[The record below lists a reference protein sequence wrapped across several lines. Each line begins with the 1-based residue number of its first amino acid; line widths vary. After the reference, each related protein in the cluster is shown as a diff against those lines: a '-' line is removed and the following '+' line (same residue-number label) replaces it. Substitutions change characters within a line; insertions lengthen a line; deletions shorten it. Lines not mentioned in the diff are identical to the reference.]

1 MTALA
6 PDACDRCLRRAF
18 LIARL
23 APRIAGLLERP
34 RDRVAGLLA
43 LSESDLLAAVAGP
56 HAELLVE
63 DLDRLDIGAERERL
77 ADRDFVALCR
87 HSQAYPPL
95 LLELG
100 DPPAVLF
107 GLGRIEALDALR
119 HEPAV
124 AIVGTRNP
132 SPYGNEVAN
141 SLGRGLGAAGVPV
154 VSGLALGIDATAH
167 RGCLSGKGVPV
178 AVLACGPDVVYPR
191 RHRRL
196 HERVRE
202 SGLVV
207 SELPPGTQPFRWSF
221 PARNRIMAGLARMT
235 VVVEAADPSGS
246 LITSDFARDLNRSVA
261 AVPGRV
267 TSRVAQGTNG
277 LLKDGAVPITGTAD
291 VLDELFGAGM
301 RSVPSKDAARRE
313 PDDPQLA
320 RVLEAAE
327 RLGSVGAIADAANLA
342 SGETRAALGRLEAEG
357 YLVRRDLGGWER
369 SLGGGEALSA
379 DDPILDGKDAVL
391 DGQDAV
397 LDGQDAVLDE
407 EGMLDEAARMLDEG
421 ERMLDEGE
429 PLVED

>member
-1 MTALA
+1 MSGIA
-6 PDACDRCLRRAF
+6 PDACRPCLRRAL

-23 APRIAGLLERP
+23 APRIAGLLDRP
-34 RDRVAGLLA
+34 RARVAGLLA
-43 LSESDLLAAVAGP
+43 LSETELLEAVAGR
-56 HAELLVE
+56 HAERFLVE
-63 DLDRLDIGAERERL
+63 LDTLDLGDERERL
-77 ADRDFVALCR
+77 ADGGVAALCR
-87 HSQAYPPL
+87 HSQAYPPH

-100 DPPAVLF
+100 DPPTVLF
-107 GLGRIEALDALR
+107 ALGRLETLEALR
-119 HEPAV
+119 EEPVV

-132 SPYGNEVAN
+132 SEYGREVAY

-167 RGCLSGKGVPV
+167 RGCLAGTGVPV
-178 AVLACGPDVVYPR
+178 AVLACGPDVAYPR

-202 SGLVV
+202 CGLVL

-246 LITSDFARDLNRSVA
+246 LITTDFARDLGRSVA

-267 TSRVAQGTNG
+267 TSRVARGTNG
-277 LLKDGAVPITGTAD
+277 LLRDGAVPITGPED

-301 RSVPSKDAARRE
+301 REVPSPEAARRE
-313 PDDPQLA
+313 PDDPRLA

-327 RLGSVGAIADAANLA
+327 RLGTVGAIAAATNLG

-357 YLVRRDLGGWER
+357 WLVRRDLGGWER
-369 SLGGGEALSA
+369 TLGG
-379 DDPILDGKDAVL
+379 P
-391 DGQDAV
+391 
-397 LDGQDAVLDE
+397 
-407 EGMLDEAARMLDEG
+407 
-421 ERMLDEGE
+421 E
-429 PLVED
+429 PLPGGDELDQVREEEPMPDD

>member
-1 MTALA
+1 MNALA
-6 PDACDRCLRRAF
+6 TAACDPCLRRAL
-18 LIARL
+18 LIAAL

-34 RDRVAGLLA
+34 RARVAGLLA
-43 LSESDLLAAVAGP
+43 LSEADLLAALAGP
-56 HAELLVE
+56 QAARVE
-63 DLDRLDIGAERERL
+63 EQLDALDLGSERDRFDDAGVL
-77 ADRDFVALCR
+77 ALCR
-87 HSQAYPPL
+87 HSPAYPSP

-107 GLGRIEALDALR
+107 GLGRPDSLEALR
-119 HEPAV
+119 EEPAV

-132 SPYGNEVAN
+132 SPYGSEVGY

-167 RGCLSGKGVPV
+167 RGCLAGKGLPI

-196 HERVRE
+196 HELIRE
-202 SGLVV
+202 SGLVL

-246 LITSDFARDLNRSVA
+246 LITTDFARDLGRSVA

-267 TSRVAQGTNG
+267 TSRVARGTNG
-277 LLKDGAVPITGTAD
+277 LLRDGAVPITGAED

-301 RSVPSKDAARRE
+301 RQVPETAGE
-313 PDDPQLA
+313 PPDPGDPRLA
-320 RVLEAAE
+320 RVLAAAE
-327 RLGSVGAIADAANLA
+327 RLGSVGAIAEAAGLSSA
-342 SGETRAALGRLEAEG
+342 ETRAALGRLEADG

-369 SLGGGEALSA
+369 TLGGR
-379 DDPILDGKDAVL
+379 IL
-391 DGQDAV
+391 
-397 LDGQDAVLDE
+397 
-407 EGMLDEAARMLDEG
+407 R
-421 ERMLDEGE
+421 RR
-429 PLVED
+429 

>member
-1 MTALA
+1 MTPIA
-6 PDACDRCLRRAF
+6 PESCDSCLRRAL

-23 APRIAGLLERP
+23 APRIAGLLDRP
-34 RDRVAGLLA
+34 RARVAGLLA
-43 LSESDLLAAVAGP
+43 LSEADLLEAVAGP
-56 HAELLVE
+56 HS
-63 DLDRLDIGAERERL
+63 DRLLEELDVLDLGDERERL
-77 ADRDFVALCR
+77 AGRGVSPLCC

-107 GLGRIEALDALR
+107 ALGRLEMLEALR
-119 HEPAV
+119 SEPEV

-132 SPYGNEVAN
+132 SPYGREVAY

-167 RGCLSGKGVPV
+167 RGCLTGGGVPV

-196 HERVRE
+196 HERVQE
-202 SGLVV
+202 SGVV
-207 SELPPGTQPFRWSF
+207 LSELPPGTQPFRWSF

-246 LITSDFARDLNRSVA
+246 LITTDFARDLGRSVA

-267 TSRVAQGTNG
+267 TSRVSSGTNG
-277 LLKDGAVPITGTAD
+277 LLRDGAVPITGAED

-301 RSVPSKDAARRE
+301 RPLPPQEAVRRD
-313 PDDPQLA
+313 PDDPRLA

-327 RLGSVGAIADAANLA
+327 RMGSVGAIAAATKLD

-357 YLVRRDLGGWER
+357 WLVRRDLGGWER
-369 SLGGGEALSA
+369 TLGRPEPASGGDGDPASGDGDPASGDGDPASGDGDPASGRGAAPDPEDPMP
-379 DDPILDGKDAVL
+379 DD
-391 DGQDAV
+391 
-397 LDGQDAVLDE
+397 
-407 EGMLDEAARMLDEG
+407 
-421 ERMLDEGE
+421 
-429 PLVED
+429 

>member
-1 MTALA
+1 MSAIA
-6 PDACDRCLRRAF
+6 PDACGSCLRRSF

-23 APRIAGLLERP
+23 APRIAGLLDRP
-34 RDRVAGLLA
+34 RARVAGLLA
-43 LSESDLLAAVAGP
+43 LSEADLLQAVAGR
-56 HAELLVE
+56 HA
-63 DLDRLDIGAERERL
+63 DRLLEELDGLDLVHEHERL
-77 ADRDFVALCR
+77 AERGVSAFCC
-87 HSQAYPPL
+87 HSHAYPPL

-107 GLGRIEALDALR
+107 ALGRLETLEELR

-124 AIVGTRNP
+124 AIVGTRDP
-132 SPYGNEVAN
+132 SPYGREVAH
-141 SLGRGLGAAGVPV
+141 SLGRGLGAAGVPL

-167 RGCLSGKGVPV
+167 RGCLAGRGVPV

-202 SGLVV
+202 SGLVL

-246 LITSDFARDLNRSVA
+246 LITTDFARDLGRSVA

-267 TSRVAQGTNG
+267 TSRVARGTNG
-277 LLKDGAVPITGTAD
+277 LLRDGAVPITAAED

-301 RSVPSKDAARRE
+301 RSVPRQDEAGRD
-313 PDDPQLA
+313 PDDPRLA

-327 RLGSVGAIADAANLA
+327 RMSSIDAIAAATNLDSA
-342 SGETRAALGRLEAEG
+342 ETRAALGRLEAEG
-357 YLVRRDLGGWER
+357 WLVRRDLGGWER
-369 SLGGGEALSA
+369 TLGGPEPPPEALPPPDAVPAAGEAPDQEEPMP
-379 DDPILDGKDAVL
+379 DD
-391 DGQDAV
+391 
-397 LDGQDAVLDE
+397 
-407 EGMLDEAARMLDEG
+407 
-421 ERMLDEGE
+421 
-429 PLVED
+429 

>member
-1 MTALA
+1 MTPSG
-6 PDACDRCLRRAF
+6 PDTCDSCLRRAF
-18 LIARL
+18 LIGRL

-34 RDRVAGLLA
+34 RARVAGLLA
-43 LSESDLLAAVAGP
+43 LSEADLLEAVAGR
-56 HAELLVE
+56 HAERILDEFDNL
-63 DLDRLDIGAERERL
+63 DLHAERERL
-77 ADRDFVALCR
+77 ADRRVVAFCR
-87 HSQAYPPL
+87 HSQAYPPQ

-107 GLGRIEALDALR
+107 ALGGLETLDALR

-132 SPYGNEVAN
+132 SAYGREVAY

-167 RGCLSGKGVPV
+167 RGCLAGSGVPA

-202 SGLVV
+202 HGVV
-207 SELPPGTQPFRWSF
+207 LSELPPGTQPFRWSF

-246 LITSDFARDLNRSVA
+246 LITTDFARDLGRSVA

-267 TSRVAQGTNG
+267 TSRVARGTNG
-277 LLKDGAVPITGTAD
+277 LLRDGAVPITGAED

-301 RSVPSKDAARRE
+301 RAVPSEEAARRE
-313 PDDPQLA
+313 PDDPRLA
-320 RVLEAAE
+320 RVLEVAE
-327 RLGSVGAIADAANLA
+327 RMRSVGAIAAEANLDSA
-342 SGETRAALGRLEAEG
+342 ETRAALGRLETEG
-357 YLVRRDLGGWER
+357 WLVRRDLGGWER
-369 SLGGGEALSA
+369 TLGGPELMPG
-379 DDPILDGKDAVL
+379 
-391 DGQDAV
+391 
-397 LDGQDAVLDE
+397 DE
-407 EGMLDEAARMLDEG
+407 EESMPDD
-421 ERMLDEGE
+421 
-429 PLVED
+429 

>member
-1 MTALA
+1 MTATA
-6 PDACDRCLRRAF
+6 PDTCDSCLRRAF

-34 RDRVAGLLA
+34 RARVAGLLA
-43 LSESDLLAAVAGP
+43 LSEANLLAAVAGRR
-56 HAELLVE
+56 AERFLDE
-63 DLDRLDIGAERERL
+63 LDRLDLGQERERL
-77 ADRDFVALCR
+77 AERGVSAFCR

-107 GLGRIEALDALR
+107 ALGRLETLEALR
-119 HEPAV
+119 HEPQV

-132 SPYGNEVAN
+132 SPYGREVAH

-167 RGCLSGKGVPV
+167 RGCLMGGGVPV

-202 SGLVV
+202 NGLVLA
-207 SELPPGTQPFRWSF
+207 ELPPGTPPFRWSF

-246 LITSDFARDLNRSVA
+246 LITTDFARDLGRSVA

-267 TSRVAQGTNG
+267 TSRVARGTNG
-277 LLKDGAVPITGTAD
+277 LLRDGAVPITGAED

-301 RSVPSKDAARRE
+301 RPVPEREDARRE
-313 PDDPQLA
+313 PDDPRLA

-327 RLGSVGAIADAANLA
+327 RMSSVGAIAAATGLESA
-342 SGETRAALGRLEAEG
+342 ETRAVLGRLEAEG
-357 YLVRRDLGGWER
+357 WLVRRDLGGWER
-369 SLGGGEALSA
+369 TLGSPEPAPGEEEDPAPGEE
-379 DDPILDGKDAVL
+379 DDPAP
-391 DGQDAV
+391 
-397 LDGQDAVLDE
+397 DE
-407 EGMLDEAARMLDEG
+407 EDDPATG
-421 ERMLDEGE
+421 EDDDPAPGA
-429 PLVED
+429 

>member
-1 MTALA
+1 MSADGVYTC
-6 PDACDRCLRRAF
+6 DACLRRAF

-34 RDRVAGLLA
+34 RARVAGVLA
-43 LSESDLLAAVAGP
+43 LSEADLLAAVAGP
-56 HAELLVE
+56 RAEQLLE
-63 DLDRLDIGAERERL
+63 ALDRLDLGDERERL
-77 ADRDFVALCR
+77 ATAGVLSLCG
-87 HSQAYPPL
+87 HSPAFPPL
-95 LLELG
+95 LLGLD

-107 GLGRIEALDALR
+107 GMGRVEALDAVR
-119 HEPAV
+119 DEPTV

-132 SPYGNEVAN
+132 SPYGTEVAY

-167 RGCLSGKGVPV
+167 RGCLDGNGSPI

-196 HERVRE
+196 HQRVRE
-202 SGLVV
+202 AGLVL

-246 LITSDFARDLNRSVA
+246 LITTDFARDLGRSVA

-267 TSRVAQGTNG
+267 TSHVARGTNG
-277 LLKDGAVPITGTAD
+277 LLKDGAVPITGAED

-301 RSVPSKDAARRE
+301 RRVPATRAGPPE
-313 PDDPQLA
+313 PDDRGL
-320 RVLEAAE
+320 REVLEAAE
-327 RLGSVGAIADAANLA
+327 RMRSVAEIAEATNLTSA
-342 SGETRAALGRLEAEG
+342 ETRAALGRLEAEG

-369 SLGGGEALSA
+369 TLAW
-379 DDPILDGKDAVL
+379 PW
-391 DGQDAV
+391 
-397 LDGQDAVLDE
+397 
-407 EGMLDEAARMLDEG
+407 
-421 ERMLDEGE
+421 
-429 PLVED
+429 